1 MMRNAGNSYQL
12 LVISCQPEVTW
23 ENFRAGLARS
33 LVATLLALF
42 VACQVDQHLDTAES
56 NNARPKIASA
66 RIGFTTNAVVETTPV
81 QRSFYK
87 LGFWTPVRVDVSGA
101 GTSSTLS
108 VEVTV
113 VDSDGVPTTAVTPL
127 PSSSSADGVRT
138 AVVYTM
144 VGRIGNP
151 IRISLLDEENEV
163 DSLALQPDTKGDPK
177 AAVLP
182 IAATSEMIVSLGTT
196 PFGLRDAFGDRSSS
210 SGQPGRK
217 LIELE
222 SITELPTEWF
232 GYSAVDALVI
242 AAGDG
247 KLVTELAADKAKFA
261 AIKRWIELGGR
272 LVVFCGAENANELLG
287 TGGPL
292 ASLAP
297 GKLAEV
303 VRLPEAGPLERFAN
317 VIAPIAGAEI
327 DVLRLTDVDGN
338 IEAYWRSTDLPLVV
352 RTPRGFGEVT
362 FVGVEL
368 NRPPLATWTART
380 AFLRA
385 VLRPYIADTQGNDYT
400 QRLMTSGYNDLSGAL
415 RQQLGR
421 SFSLVVPIGFP
432 IVTGLVIA
440 YLLFLGPLD
449 YLVVIRWFRRPLV
462 AWITFP
468 ILIAAFSLL
477 AIAIANW
484 SKGSSNTRVNQ
495 LQLVDFDMLS
505 GQMRGTYWGALY
517 SPAANQFDL
526 AMKVPPAGG
535 STASEPEM
543 LFSWWGLPGLGI
555 GGMQTGGADLGIVR
569 DAYRFGPDRDSLD
582 GVPVLS
588 SATKSLFARWNGPNS
603 AKIDSALLDEEGLVG
618 GSITN
623 QTGVT
628 LRNVRLLYGSWGYR
642 LGTLNDGQH
651 IEVSEQ
657 LSPRSTKTIVTRDA
671 LGQSGAT
678 VGEEAR
684 VFSADQAAAKDILNL
699 MMFYDVAGGYSFAHL
714 PNRFQAFCD
723 MSRQLELGRAVLV
736 CEAAT
741 AGAEMTGDETGQPVG
756 DAKLSTGTVIFRFI
770 LPVKKAAAQ

>member
-1 MMRNAGNSYQL
+1 MLQAAAVANL
-12 LVISCQPEVTW
+12 LVSCT
-23 ENFRAGLARS
+23 LATDAAD
-33 LVATLLALF
+33 V
-42 VACQVDQHLDTAES
+42 
-56 NNARPKIASA
+56 RPKIASA
-66 RIGFTTNAVVETTPV
+66 RIGFTTQAVVDSAPIA
-81 QRSFYK
+81 RNFYK
-87 LGFWTPVRVDVSGA
+87 LGFWTPVRIEVSGA
-101 GTSSTLS
+101 ETSSALS

-113 VDSDGVPTTAVTPL
+113 ADSDGVPTTAAASVPPASVAGGL
-127 PSSSSADGVRT
+127 RT
-138 AVVYTM
+138 AVAYTM

-151 IRISLLDEENEV
+151 IRISLRGDEQEL
-163 DSLALQPDTKGDPK
+163 DSLVLQPDTKGDPK
-177 AAVLP
+177 SAVVP
-182 IAATSEMIVSLGTT
+182 IAATNELIVSLGAA
-196 PFGLRDAFGDRSSS
+196 PFGLRDAFGDRSPG
-210 SGQPGRK
+210 SGQAGRK

-222 SITELPTEWF
+222 SIAELPTEWF

-247 KLVTELAADKAKFA
+247 KLVKELAGDQAKFA
-261 AIKRWIELGGR
+261 AIQRWIEMGGR
-272 LVVFCGAENANELLG
+272 LVVFCGAESANELLADSG
-287 TGGPL
+287 AL
-292 ASLAP
+292 APLAP

-303 VRLPEAGPLERFAN
+303 IRLPEAGPLERFAD
-317 VIAPIAGAEI
+317 VIAPIGGAEI
-327 DVLRLTDVDGN
+327 DVPRLTSVEGK
-338 IEAYWRSTDLPLVV
+338 IEAYWRSTELPLVV
-352 RTPRGFGEVT
+352 RTARGFGEVT
-362 FVGVEL
+362 FVAVEFA
-368 NRPPLATWTART
+368 RPPLATWTART

-385 VLRPYIADTQGNDYT
+385 VLKPYVADTAGNDST

-449 YLVVIRWFRRPLV
+449 YLVVLRWLRRPLV

-468 ILIAAFSLL
+468 ILVAAFSLA

-484 SKGSSNTRVNQ
+484 SKGSPNTRVNQ

-505 GQMRGTYWGALY
+505 GKVRGTYWGALY
-517 SPAANQFDL
+517 TPTANQFEL
-526 AMKVPPAGG
+526 RMKMPPVGG
-535 STASEPEM
+535 AAAREPEM
-543 LFSWWGLPGLGI
+543 LFSWWGLPGLGV

-569 DAYRFGPDRDSLD
+569 DGYRYGPDRDSLD
-582 GVPVLS
+582 GVPVLT
-588 SATKSLFARWNGPNS
+588 SATKSLFASWNGANP
-603 AKIDSALLDEEGLVG
+603 AKIDSALTDEEGLVG

-651 IEVSEQ
+651 IELSEQ

-678 VGEEAR
+678 VGEEGR
-684 VFSADQAAAKDILNL
+684 VFSAEQASPKDILSL
-699 MMFYDVAGGYSFAHL
+699 MMFYEVAGGYGFAHL

-736 CEAAT
+736 GEAAT
-741 AGAEMTGDETGQPVG
+741 AGAEMTDGATGQPVG
-756 DAKLSTGTVIFRFI
+756 DAKLSTGTVIYRFI
-770 LPVKKAAAQ
+770 LPVKQPAVQ

>member
-1 MMRNAGNSYQL
+1 MMRTADKSCQLLAISYQL
-12 LVISCQPEVTW
+12 EVEWGIS
-23 ENFRAGLARS
+23 RAGLVRS
-33 LVATLLALF
+33 LMAALFVIF
-42 VACQVDQHLDTAES
+42 VACQIVQRIEAAE
-56 NNARPKIASA
+56 AGDAPAKIASV
-66 RIGFTTNAVVETTPV
+66 RIGLKDH
-81 QRSFYK
+81 YK
-87 LGFWTPVRVDVSGA
+87 LGFWTPVRVAVSGA

-113 VDSDGVPTTAVTPL
+113 VDSDGVPTTAAAPL
-127 PSSSSADGVRT
+127 PPSNSADGVRT

-151 IRISLLDEENEV
+151 IRISLLGEEQEL
-163 DSLALQPDTKGDPK
+163 DSLELRPDTKGDPK
-177 AAVLP
+177 AAVVP
-182 IAATSEMIVSLGTT
+182 IAATSELIVSLGTT
-196 PFGLRDAFGDRSSS
+196 PFGLRDAFGDRSSGG
-210 SGQPGRK
+210 GQTGRK
-217 LIELE
+217 LIELD
-222 SITELPTEWF
+222 SIADLPTEWF
-232 GYSAVDALVI
+232 GYSAVDAFVI

-247 KLVTELAADKAKFA
+247 KLVKDLAADRPKFA
-261 AIKRWIELGGR
+261 AILRWIELGGR
-272 LVVFCGAENANELLG
+272 LVIFCGAENASELLG
-287 TGGPL
+287 ATGPL
-292 ASLAP
+292 ESLAP

-317 VIAPIAGAEI
+317 VMDAPIAGAEI
-327 DVLRLTDVDGN
+327 DVPRLTDVDGN

-385 VLRPYIADTQGNDYT
+385 VLKPYVADTSGNDAS

-432 IVTGLVIA
+432 IITSLVIA

-449 YLVVIRWFRRPLV
+449 YLVVIRWLRRPLV

-468 ILIAAFSLL
+468 ILVAAFSLL

-484 SKGSSNTRVNQ
+484 SKGSPNTRVNL
-495 LQLVDFDMLS
+495 LQLVDFDMIS

-526 AMKVPPAGG
+526 AMKVPPVGG
-535 STASEPEM
+535 SAASEPEM
-543 LFSWWGLPGLGI
+543 LFSWWGLPGLGV
-555 GGMQTGGADLGIVR
+555 GGMQTGGTDLGIVR

-603 AKIDSALLDEEGLVG
+603 AKIDSALTDEEGLVV

-651 IEVSEQ
+651 IEVSDQ

-678 VGEEAR
+678 IGDEAR
-684 VFSADQAAAKDILNL
+684 VFSAEQAAATDILNL

-736 CEAAT
+736 GEAAA
-741 AGAEMTGDETGQPVG
+741 AGAEMADGETGQPVG
-756 DAKLSTGTVIFRFI
+756 DAKLSTGSVIYRFI